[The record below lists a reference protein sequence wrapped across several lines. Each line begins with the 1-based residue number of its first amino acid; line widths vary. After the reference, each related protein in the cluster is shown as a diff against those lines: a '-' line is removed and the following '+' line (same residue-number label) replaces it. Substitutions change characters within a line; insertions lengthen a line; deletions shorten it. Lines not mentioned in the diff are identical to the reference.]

1 MINNIPG
8 STRVINTSTS
18 QVTPVAAVASS
29 KTGLI
34 APAQSEGGP
43 ILSSLSRQLAASA
56 ERAEVRDKTL
66 DRRQLGVEARR
77 LRSQITSDDPVHNSE
92 VPDTDDQDLL
102 KRARDATD
110 YVTRFHLHGRSLK
123 NPFAELSRE
132 QLNLIV
138 HDEHGPY
145 TINERHAAYYEIVG
159 LESKWN
165 KTLWGPADIE
175 SAMNDGRTPGFYTEV
190 LNHYK
195 TLPLIEQADYPEEYE
210 TRLLARIK
218 EESDPSAEKSKDF
231 KLLTLFEV
239 LAKLKTFGNQEAA
252 GDVGANAGAASVKE
266 TSD

>member
-18 QVTPVAAVASS
+18 QVTPVASS

-92 VPDTDDQDLL
+92 IPDTDDQDLL

-218 EESDPSAEKSKDF
+218 EDSDPNGKKPKEF

-239 LAKLKTFGNQEAA
+239 LAKLKKFDNQETADEA
-252 GDVGANAGAASVKE
+252 SPAVGATSVTT
-266 TSD
+266 TSN